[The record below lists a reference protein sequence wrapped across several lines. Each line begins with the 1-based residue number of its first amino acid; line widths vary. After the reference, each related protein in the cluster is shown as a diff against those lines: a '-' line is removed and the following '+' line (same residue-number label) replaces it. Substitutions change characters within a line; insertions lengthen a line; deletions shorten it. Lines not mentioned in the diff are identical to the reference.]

1 MSQRAKRGIRMEILL
16 KILVCSSK
24 NADEQN
30 SISFR
35 TPIPAR
41 SCHRRRI
48 SPESALKRRKA
59 HGEPRAYL
67 LSEKRL
73 NACRVTWAALQAL
86 ALPWVRASALLAV
99 PPWVLRVSEQAL
111 VLPAVLASAQL
122 AERVSEQ
129 ALVLPAVLASARP
142 AERASARVVPQ
153 AAVRAWEQALALT
166 PVLAL
171 VQSLVQPWALFLLRA
186 WVLPSAQ
193 AWASLLVQPSVP
205 PLAQTSQASGPSAL
219 HSSALLS
226 ASHSALPWVRSLSLL
241 SALPLAQPSLRP
253 SYPPSVRLL
262 AHPSELLE
270 PPSQQSSALPLALL
284 LALLSVQ
291 PQD

>member
-41 SCHRRRI
+41 SCRRRRI

-99 PPWVLRVSEQAL
+99 PPWVL
-111 VLPAVLASAQL
+111 
-122 AERVSEQ
+122 RVSEQ

-226 ASHSALPWVRSLSLL
+226 ALPWVRSL
-241 SALPLAQPSLRP
+241 
-253 SYPPSVRLL
+253 
-262 AHPSELLE
+262 
-270 PPSQQSSALPLALL
+270 
-284 LALLSVQ
+284 
-291 PQD
+291 